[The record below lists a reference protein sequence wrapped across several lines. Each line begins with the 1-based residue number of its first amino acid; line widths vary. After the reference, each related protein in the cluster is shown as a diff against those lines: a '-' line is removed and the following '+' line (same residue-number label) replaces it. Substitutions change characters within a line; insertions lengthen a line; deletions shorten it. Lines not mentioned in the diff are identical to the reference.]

1 MGSVLSDVVTFFAEP
16 EQSEPLEDIV
26 AWLSSEVAGDPLLFV
41 QQAFAWGEGEL
52 SNSEGP
58 EPWQAEI
65 LTDIRDGLPLDRA
78 VQIAVASGHGVGK
91 TALIAWLVLWAIST
105 FPDTRGIVTA
115 ATEPMLITR
124 VRAELRKWL
133 RLFKARTFFE
143 LGATSITSADAAHAQ
158 TWRIDLLAWSEN
170 RPEAFA
176 GLHNA
181 GRRIIVLYDE
191 ASAIADV
198 IWETTEGA
206 LTDADTEILWVCFGN
221 PLRPVGRFRQCFEDG
236 TGRWITKR
244 VDSRTVSF
252 TNQEQMKSWI
262 ATYGEDSD
270 FVRSRIKGEF
280 PRTASTQFIGPELVD
295 EAIRRQ
301 LSPSGDP
308 LVIGV
313 DVARFGSDSSVIYP
327 RRGMDARSILPLEF
341 RNIPLD
347 QLEDQIISFCN
358 QHRVSYVFVDGTGIG
373 GGLVDHLRRRGL
385 NVIDVQF
392 ASRPD
397 ATIDG
402 IRWANK
408 RAEIW
413 GHLRA
418 ALPYLCLPKNG
429 ELRQQLTGPEY
440 SYNQPGA
447 ILLEA
452 KDLMKRRGLP
462 SPDLADALAC
472 TFASPMLAMRQSSV
486 MERSIVIGEYD
497 PFSKEVMDGTF
508 AANSP
513 RSYVAGYPR
522 LREEF

>member
-1 MGSVLSDVVTFFAEP
+1 LALSNESVTSLNPEP
-16 EQSEPLEDIV
+16 AAREPLEDIA
-26 AWLSSEVAGDPLLFV
+26 AWLSSDVASDPLLFV

-52 SNSEGP
+52 ANSSGP

-65 LTDIRDGLPLDRA
+65 LTDIRDGLPLGRA
-78 VQIAVASGHGVGK
+78 IQISVASGHGVGK

-206 LTDADTEILWVCFGN
+206 LTDADTEIIWVAFGN
-221 PLRPVGRFRQCFEDG
+221 PLRPIGRFRQCFEDG

-252 TNQEQMKSWI
+252 TNQDQMKSWI
-262 ATYGEDSD
+262 AAYGEDSD
-270 FVRSRIKGEF
+270 FVRTRIKGEF
-280 PRTASTQFIGPELVD
+280 PRTASTQFIGPEIVD

-301 LSPSGDP
+301 LSPSSDP

-313 DVARFGSDSSVIYP
+313 DVARFGSDASVIYP

-397 ATIDG
+397 TTIDG

-413 GHLRA
+413 GHMRA
-418 ALPYLCLPKNG
+418 ALSYLCLPNNG

-440 SYNQPGA
+440 SYNQQGA

-472 TFASPMLAMRQSSV
+472 TFASPMLAMRQSPIA
-486 MERSIVIGEYD
+486 EQSIVIGEYD
-497 PFSKEVMDGTF
+497 PFCKEVMDGTGR
-508 AANSP
+508 A
-513 RSYVAGYPR
+513 
-522 LREEF
+522 

>member
-1 MGSVLSDVVTFFAEP
+1 LALNNAVVTSLAEP
-16 EQSEPLEDIV
+16 EQSEPLEDIA
-26 AWLSSEVAGDPLLFV
+26 AWLSSDVAGDPLLFV

-52 SNSEGP
+52 SNSSGP
-58 EPWQAEI
+58 EPWQVEI
-65 LTDIRDGLPLDRA
+65 LAEIRDGLPLGRA
-78 VQIAVASGHGVGK
+78 IQIAVASGHGVGK

-206 LTDADTEILWVCFGN
+206 LTDADTEIIWIAFGN

-236 TGRWITKR
+236 SGRWITKR

-252 TNQEQMKSWI
+252 TNQEQIKSWI
-262 ATYGEDSD
+262 ASYGEDSD
-270 FVRSRIKGEF
+270 FVRTRIKGEF
-280 PRTASTQFIGPELVD
+280 PRTASTQFIGPEIVD
-295 EAIRRQ
+295 EAVRRQ
-301 LSPSGDP
+301 LSPTNDP

-327 RRGMDARSILPLEF
+327 RRGTDARSILPLEF

-347 QLEDQIISFCN
+347 QLEDQVISFCN
-358 QHRVSYVFVDGTGIG
+358 QHRVDYVFVDGTGIG

-397 ATIDG
+397 MTIDG
-402 IRWANK
+402 VKWANK

-413 GHLRA
+413 GHMRA
-418 ALPYLCLPKNG
+418 ALSYLCLPNNG

-440 SYNQPGA
+440 SYNQQGA

-472 TFASPMLAMRQSSV
+472 TFASPMLAMRAAPEWQHDN
-486 MERSIVIGEYD
+486 RPGEYD
-497 PFSKEVMDGTF
+497 PFSKEVMEGSLT
-508 AANSP
+508 AT
-513 RSYVAGYPR
+513 RSYVRGYPR

>member
-1 MGSVLSDVVTFFAEP
+1 VGQYLTLNTVTSLEL
-16 EQSEPLEDIV
+16 EQSEPLEDIA
-26 AWLSSEVAGDPLLFV
+26 AWLSSDVAGDPLLFV
-41 QQAFAWGEGEL
+41 QQAFGWSEGEL
-52 SNSEGP
+52 ANSSGP
-58 EPWQAEI
+58 EKWQAEI
-65 LTDIRDGLPLDRA
+65 LTDIRDGLPLGRA
-78 VQIAVASGHGVGK
+78 IQIAVASGHGVGK

-124 VRAELRKWL
+124 VRAEIAKWR
-133 RLFKARTFFE
+133 RLFKARMFFE
-143 LGATSITSADAAHAQ
+143 LGATSLTSSDAAHAQ
-158 TWRIDLLAWSEN
+158 TWRVDFLAWSEN

-206 LTDADTEILWVCFGN
+206 LTDADTEIIWVAFGN

-252 TNQEQMKSWI
+252 TNQEQMKSWV

-270 FVRSRIKGEF
+270 FVRTRIKGEF
-280 PRTASTQFIGPELVD
+280 PRTASTQFIGSELVD

-301 LSPSGDP
+301 FSPSSDP

-397 ATIDG
+397 TTVDG
-402 IRWANK
+402 IKWANK

-418 ALPYLCLPKNG
+418 ALSYLCLPNNG

-440 SYNQPGA
+440 SYNQQGA

-472 TFASPMLAMRQSSV
+472 TFASPMLAMRQSRFETPGRVEGS
-486 MERSIVIGEYD
+486 EYNPIWD
-497 PFSKEVMDGTF
+497 DVDQLVKQRG
-508 AANSP
+508 
-513 RSYVAGYPR
+513 GYPR
-522 LREEF
+522 LQEF